1 MRIPTPTQAA
11 VAAALL
17 LTASAAFAQ
26 SPIRQTRI
34 GRAAPGHL
42 RSDAIPRTDPAT
54 ERAMTAIFHGPEV
67 KKLNVR
73 GHEFNMKPA
82 GRTVRGGV
90 TTLTGY
96 FSHHLGF
103 GRRDDQVHYTIQVR
117 GRTIRSIETMVY
129 RGGIWKTIPVGAMN
143 RAIGNVVGVKPLPTR
158 APALLAGGLGRL
170 LDGSWEGAAQYLIA
184 TAAVRLADEGVE
196 RPNAGLMDAMAEAL
210 AKEAQNGTFPP
221 TGTAG
226 PDVVAPDPS
235 PAPRPDAYVLG
246 VGLSPVTFRRPIEEA
261 GGRRSGYRLQVVP
274 RAFRAGLRVN
284 AVTPNSAAARA
295 GLEPGDVLVE
305 ANGAALESLAALDA
319 ALANSRGVLRAK
331 VVNVRTGAIVPVTV
345 QLDPS
350 FNRSTA
356 RR

>member
-1 MRIPTPTQAA
+1 MRRPTPTQAA

-42 RSDAIPRTDPAT
+42 RSDAIPRTDPVT

-117 GRTIRSIETMVY
+117 GRTIRSIETKVK

-221 TGTAG
+221 TGTVDTEIT
-226 PDVVAPDPS
+226 PPTTS
-235 PAPRPDAYVLG
+235 LRPDAYVLG
-246 VGLSPVTFRRPIEEA
+246 VGLSPVTFQRPIEEA
-261 GGRRSGYRLQVVP
+261 GQRRSGYRLQVVP

-305 ANGAALESLAALDA
+305 ANDAALESLAALDA

-345 QLDPS
+345 QLDAS
-350 FNRSTA
+350 FNRAA